1 MFKHQYKERTY
12 AQEILKDGFTSNHVS
27 YELKML
33 VKYYKDLGYKPKQR
47 KEMIYKFC
55 EENLE
60 GYDRVL
66 HFKMINSALNYGAN
80 KKNKLIEI
88 DCINVSEQE
97 LTCIDSLEISH
108 EYKKILFTLLVLDKL
123 NKKYFEI
130 RNEEKAKDEY
140 YFGGDGNYKNLIS
153 SSKVTLKR
161 SQNIH
166 SIIGEMVKL
175 GLLETIG
182 KGNIKLSFLYDIP
195 KDESVISSITTYD
208 NIGYYYD
215 LHMSVNK
222 VKECECCKVPI
233 KVRNNKSKY
242 CEKCGKEKE
251 KIRKREW
258 KRGKNKNGSEI
269 EKR

>member
-1 MFKHQYKERTY
+1 MFKHQYKEKTY
-12 AQEILKDGFTSNHVS
+12 AEEILKDGFTSNHVS
-27 YELKML
+27 YELKIL

-47 KEMIYKFC
+47 KEKIYKFC

-88 DCINVSEQE
+88 EVVNVSEQE
-97 LTCIDSLEISH
+97 LTCIHSLEISH
-108 EYKKILFTLLVLDKL
+108 DYKKILFTLLVLDKL
-123 NKKYFEI
+123 NKRYFEI

-166 SIIGEMVKL
+166 SIIGDLAKQ
-175 GLLETIG
+175 GILETIG
-182 KGNIKLSFLYDIP
+182 KGNIKLSFMYDIN
-195 KDESVISSITTYD
+195 KDDDVALSITSYD

-215 LHMSVNK
+215 LYLGVNK
-222 VKECECCKVPI
+222 VKACECCKIPI
-233 KVRNNKSKY
+233 KVRSNRSKY
-242 CEKCGKEKE
+242 CDNCFKENRSEYQKE
-251 KIRKREW
+251 LMRKR
-258 KRGKNKNGSEI
+258 RNSSNK
-269 EKR
+269 

>member
-1 MFKHQYKERTY
+1 MFKHQYKEKTY
-12 AQEILKDGFTSNHVS
+12 AEEILKDGFTSNHIS

-88 DCINVSEQE
+88 ECVNVSEKE
-97 LTCIDSLEISH
+97 IAYIDSLEIDH
-108 EYKKILFTLLVLDKL
+108 DYKKILFTLVVLDKL

-130 RNEEKAKDEY
+130 RNEEKAKEEY

-166 SIIGEMVKL
+166 GVIGDLVKQ
-175 GLLETIG
+175 GMLETIG
-182 KGNIKLSFLYDIP
+182 KGNIKLSFMYN
-195 KDESVISSITTYD
+195 ISADDRVALSISTYE

-215 LHMSVNK
+215 LHVGVNK
-222 VKECECCKVPI
+222 VKECDCCETPI
-233 KVRNNKSKY
+233 KIRNNKSKY
-242 CEKCGKEKE
+242 CSKCAIVMKKIQNRNSDKKYKEKVKE
-251 KIRKREW
+251 ARK
-258 KRGKNKNGSEI
+258 
-269 EKR
+269 